1 MAGRNLISQNDST
14 QKASLLRV
22 VVGRGERSTPG
33 LRLFLRLLSR
43 SRFSCGC
50 VVGFGWMV
58 VRFVRVIRL
67 PACARVSRVIP
78 GSPRCL
84 FTCAR
89 VSRVSRSRLPRC
101 LFTGTCTVGAYM
113 FLVHLLRVPAGRTG
127 SMLHRTFYVVEL
139 GVKRSGSCHVAGERQ
154 PV

>member
-43 SRFSCGC
+43 SRFSCGY
-50 VVGFGWMV
+50 VSLGLGGWFCEV
-58 VRFVRVIRL
+58 C
-67 PACARVSRVIP
+67 PCDPCARVRPGYPCVSRLPPVSFYLRP
-78 GSPRCL
+78 S
-84 FTCAR
+84 R
-89 VSRVSRSRLPRC
+89 VSRVSRLPR
-101 LFTGTCTVGAYM
+101 LSFYRYSTGTISGA
-113 FLVHLLRVPAGRTG
+113 FPAGRTG